1 MRAHTSESLASETRG
16 GRGVK
21 HTHRKYIF
29 IGHSE
34 FTPAAFSDDEYV
46 ANINGKTVSD
56 TGL

>member
-1 MRAHTSESLASETRG
+1 M
-16 GRGVK
+16 

-46 ANINGKTVSD
+46 ANINGQTVSD
-56 TGL
+56 TGF